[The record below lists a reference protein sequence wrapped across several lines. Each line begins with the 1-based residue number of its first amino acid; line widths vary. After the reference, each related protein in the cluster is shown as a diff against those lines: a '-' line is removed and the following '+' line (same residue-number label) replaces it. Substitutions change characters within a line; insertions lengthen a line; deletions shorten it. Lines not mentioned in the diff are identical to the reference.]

1 MNAGTPTIPFGLPL
15 SLLRLRRLEA
25 GKGNDR
31 RGQDRRY
38 QKVREERRERRLDFP
53 VMLLY
58 RILKAFATLNKSLQ
72 TVLDMD
78 ERVLRFSSDSRI
90 RLLDPNLFCR
100 NWLRTTR
107 PIIRLESVV

>member
-1 MNAGTPTIPFGLPL
+1 M
-15 SLLRLRRLEA
+15 
-25 GKGNDR
+25 
-31 RGQDRRY
+31 
-38 QKVREERRERRLDFP
+38 
-53 VMLLY
+53 
-58 RILKAFATLNKSLQ
+58 KAFATLNKSLQ

-100 NWLRTTR
+100 NWLRTIR